1 MARAEHIVTSA
12 RRWAGMALAY
22 FLSSGAVQLLGA
34 VSTFIYVRM
43 LDTDAYALLALCL
56 TTMAFIALTTDLGL
70 TGSLIHFKR
79 RSLGQG
85 SDFGRYVAIIQRMR
99 LTLFPMAAAIAIGV
113 LLFMLYQRGT
123 LNLDAGL
130 ALAALAVAAYVQLGL
145 SLRQAVLRIEGY
157 QNATYVA
164 DVTAAGLRAVTA
176 IALFAL
182 AVQLT
187 SPVMTAIALSSA
199 VALML
204 LNRRYPASP
213 PLGIKADHEG
223 RREVLRYILP
233 TTPSV
238 LLFAMQDL
246 VIYAIIWMTSGTQLV
261 ANIFALGRIS
271 ALIAVVGGVFNV
283 VVMPRLANMS
293 HGGTALFRGYAV
305 TAGMAVIFML
315 CAIGI
320 YLFPSTALL
329 LIGERYAD
337 LQYEL
342 LLSFGIICFNTIAG
356 TMGQINRALGWVRG
370 EPVTAAVQLVLL
382 ITLFATQPLHNTAQ
396 VLGLWLAVAMVY
408 CALLGLT
415 SLVGMRWPD
424 LLSSHDNQGLIDHH
438 A

>member
-12 RRWAGMALAY
+12 RRWAGMAFAY

-70 TGSLIHFKR
+70 TGSLNYFKR
-79 RSLGQG
+79 HSLGQG
-85 SDFGRYVAIIQRMR
+85 SDFGSYVAIIQRMR

-145 SLRQAVLRIEGY
+145 SVRQAVLRIEGY

-187 SPVMTAIALSSA
+187 SPVMGAIALSSWLA
-199 VALML
+199 LLML
-204 LNRRYPASP
+204 SRRYPAQRTTTDADD
-213 PLGIKADHEG
+213 KAR
-223 RREVLRYILP
+223 RREVLGYILP
-233 TTPSV
+233 TTPAV

-246 VIYAIIWMTSGTQLV
+246 VIYGTVWMTSGAGLV

-271 ALIAVVGGVFNV
+271 ALIAMLGGLVTVVA
-283 VVMPRLANMS
+283 MPRIANMTD
-293 HGGTALFRGYAV
+293 GGTVLRRGYALTV
-305 TAGMAVIFML
+305 GIALFLMVGGA
-315 CAIGI
+315 AIAC
-320 YLFPSTALL
+320 FPDYALL
-329 LIGERYAD
+329 LIGERYAH
-337 LQYEL
+337 LQHEL
-342 LLSFGIICFNTIAG
+342 LLSFAIASLG
-356 TMGQINRALGWVRG
+356 ALAGSVGQINRAMGWVRA
-370 EPVTAAVQLVLL
+370 EPLMAAIQLGLL
-382 ITLFATQPLHNTAQ
+382 ISLFGTTAITTTAD
-396 VLGLWLAVAMVY
+396 VLGLWLIVATVYFVMLLATTLIGMVKPQ
-408 CALLGLT
+408 
-415 SLVGMRWPD
+415 W
-424 LLSSHDNQGLIDHH
+424 LLSQRH
-438 A
+438 